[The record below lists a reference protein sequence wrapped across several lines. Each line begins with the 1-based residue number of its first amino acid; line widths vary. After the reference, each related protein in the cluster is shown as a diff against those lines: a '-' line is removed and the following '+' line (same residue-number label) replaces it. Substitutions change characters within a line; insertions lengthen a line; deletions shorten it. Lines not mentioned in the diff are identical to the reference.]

1 MEPTPALP
9 AQSRLW
15 AQQTPTT
22 TSATVLPWMAKI
34 SVSLDDELLRS
45 VRAAAGPDGVSAW
58 LAGAAASRLRSE
70 AIFAVAE
77 EIAQATGGPYT
88 TEELIEAQS
97 WLPSSSTP
105 AR

>member
-15 AQQTPTT
+15 AQQ
-22 TSATVLPWMAKI
+22 SSYRRCYRLPRMAKI
-34 SVSLDDELLRS
+34 SVSLDDELLQS